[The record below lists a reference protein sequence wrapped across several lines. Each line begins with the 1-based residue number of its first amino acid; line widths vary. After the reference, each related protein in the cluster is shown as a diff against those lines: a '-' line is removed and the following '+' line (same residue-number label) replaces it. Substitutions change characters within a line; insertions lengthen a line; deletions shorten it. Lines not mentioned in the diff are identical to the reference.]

1 MTNQKEIG
9 DILRTNLLAI
19 ESIIWLPG
27 CWARISKELEELI
40 EDGYY
45 NELLKAAGIPLKA
58 LKRYVKERIDR
69 SEFGEYEI
77 GERDL
82 TGYLVKVGMPV
93 PDDTNLDK
101 DGIPVHGMYT
111 WGWAAWQ
118 WFFVQELEEVVE
130 LAVAWKQKCCA
141 DKHAKNNP

>member
-27 CWARISKELEELI
+27 CWASISKELEELI
-40 EDGYY
+40 EDGDY
-45 NELLKAAGIPLKA
+45 NDLLKKAGIPLKA

-130 LAVAWKQKCCA
+130 LAVAWKQKRCA